1 MLSDLTKSEMQDFVK
16 NLGLPAFRGTQL
28 FDGIYAGKSL
38 SEITVLPKNLPIE
51 IIESYPKYKIE
62 RKFTSRDGTIK
73 YVFSFGD
80 GNIVEGVLMKYKY
93 GNTLC
98 LSTQVGCRMGCK
110 FCAST
115 LKGLIRNLTAG
126 EMLGQVLL
134 VNRDQGGDAKSR
146 KITNLVL
153 MGSGEPLDNYDEV
166 TKFLRLVS
174 SEDGINISQRNISLS
189 TCGLVPRIYNL
200 ADDGFAVTLT
210 ISLHASNDEIRKMS
224 MPVANSFSISEIIS
238 ACKYYFQK
246 TGRRVVFEYTLIK
259 GVNNSIACASELGK
273 LLRGFPCHVNI
284 IPLNEVK
291 ERTLKSTSREEC
303 YAFKDALEK
312 EKVSATVRRTL
323 GEDIGGACGQLRNQ
337 ILRGEV

>member
-1 MLSDLTKSEMQDFVK
+1 MLSDLTKKEMQEFVK
-16 NLGLPAFRGTQL
+16 NLGLPAFRGQQL

-38 SEITVLPKNLPIE
+38 SEITVLPKVLPKE
-51 IIESYPKYKIE
+51 IIDNYPKYKIE

-73 YVFSFGD
+73 YVFSFED
-80 GNIVEGVLMKYKY
+80 GNIVEGVLMKYKH

-115 LKGLIRNLTAG
+115 LKGLIRNLSSG

-134 VNRDQGGDAKSR
+134 VNRDIGGDAKNR

-166 TKFLRLVS
+166 TKFLSLVS

-189 TCGLVPRIYNL
+189 TCGLVPKIYAL
-200 ADDGFAVTLT
+200 ADDGFSVTLT
-210 ISLHASNDEIRKMS
+210 ISLHASNDEVRKKS
-224 MPVANSFSISEIIS
+224 MPIANVHSISEIIE
-238 ACKYYFQK
+238 ACKYYFNK
-246 TGRRVVFEYTLIK
+246 TGRRIVFEYTLIK
-259 GVNNSIACASELGK
+259 NVNNSLQCAKELGL
-273 LLRGFPCHVNI
+273 LLRGFSCHVNI

-312 EKVSATVRRTL
+312 ERISATVRRTL